1 MSLCVTMVPSMLPM
15 QTNMRR
21 CYMAMMDDM
30 KDKAKDVMN
39 DPDKRDQIQQM
50 AIDQG
55 ISIEEAK
62 QKFMGNEPQNP

>member
-1 MSLCVTMVPSMLPM
+1 
-15 QTNMRR
+15 
-21 CYMAMMDDM
+21 MAMMDDM
-30 KDKAKDVMN
+30 KDKAHDVMN

-50 AIDQG
+50 ANDQG